1 MYGALLAQVLHRD
14 SIRLLLQKRL
24 TFQLALVFL
33 IISAVILINFTSL
46 PLRRLVVALTLPMLI
61 CYTVLHP
68 TEWVGRF
75 LELSG
80 MRWIGRLSF
89 SLYIWQ
95 IFFLVPGERD
105 MPFLQSFPWAFFCIM
120 ACAWV
125 SYNWVEKPMIA
136 IGHRIAAGVGQNAD
150 KNLRKIEI

>member
-89 SLYIWQ
+89 SCLDSWDH
-95 IFFLVPGERD
+95 VPVRSWPLFKARD
-105 MPFLQSFPWAFFCIM
+105 A
-120 ACAWV
+120 
-125 SYNWVEKPMIA
+125 
-136 IGHRIAAGVGQNAD
+136 
-150 KNLRKIEI
+150 LRTIQ